1 MFESSTTRTS
11 AGSIPALEITLEL
24 AFRQYALL
32 PGALRPIALQVAIL
46 TAEPQ
51 KTVGAHGVLDNGTEG
66 LALFASGSHGE
77 SRKIGRQGYRLLDGT
92 DGRLAWHD
100 PPRVRYDPIL
110 PLERPRVI
118 RQTSCL
124 GQSSFR
130 GESQVPGA
138 ARESSAAITAADD

>member
-32 PGALRPIALQVAIL
+32 PGALRPVALQVAVF

-51 KTVGAHGVLDNGTEG
+51 EAVGAHGVLDNGTQG
-66 LALFASGSHGE
+66 LTLFAGGSHGE
-77 SRKIGRQGYRLLDGT
+77 ARKIGRQGDRLLDGT

-100 PPRVRYDPIL
+100 PPRMRYDPIL
-110 PLERPRVI
+110 PL
-118 RQTSCL
+118 
-124 GQSSFR
+124 
-130 GESQVPGA
+130 
-138 ARESSAAITAADD
+138 ARLPCHPTD